1 MTPPKP
7 LTEFIAEAGEIVDAL
22 GRELLALDAERSGTP
37 DPDRINA
44 IFRSAHSL
52 KGLAGIFGQ
61 DAIGKLA
68 HAAEDL
74 LDRLRLGK
82 VPLSGEVV
90 DALIASLDVFQRL
103 LVEAAEGES
112 HEASASAV
120 AQMAQ
125 RLVGIAAPVKKAKA
139 DPLERLGLDAS
150 VRNVLTEYEEHR
162 IRENLRKKTPFYKL
176 PVSFPITDFDTRL
189 SALTARI
196 KSFGEL
202 LSTLP
207 SPDAVSAD
215 AIGFELLLASGAGQ
229 EALEALAREAG
240 GTLLPLASKRAPKR
254 ARPAKAEAGG
264 AEVPEAMEAVASTP
278 EEPENVAEL
287 PPREP
292 LRPDLL
298 RSLTQTVRVDIRKL
312 DALMHSVGELIRIR
326 ANLQSLAE
334 AARQGEAGA
343 AAKMWGQELS
353 REGRQLER
361 KLEELQTG
369 LLEARMVPLTQL
381 FEKLSRLVR
390 RIARESGKEISFVT
404 RGGEVELDKLIIEEL
419 SDPLMHLIRN
429 AIDHGVERP
438 DARAKKGKAR
448 QGEIA
453 LDATQKG
460 AHVEITVRDDGA
472 GVDLSRVREIGKTR
486 GLLSAAQAGEASER
500 ELLNLLFTPGFS
512 TASAV
517 SELSGRGVGL
527 DVVKNNIGNLSGIID
542 VASER
547 GAGTT
552 FTLTLPVTLA
562 IIRALIV
569 GVSDRVYAL
578 PLNSVLEI
586 LSVAPSELRTIERR
600 EVVSLRGQTLP
611 LVRLARLFGLPER
624 PVARHFV
631 VVVGLAQERI
641 GIALDELHGQQDI
654 VTKPLGGRLKDVRGI
669 AGATELG
676 NRRTVLVL
684 DVGELMEEVLRA
696 SSPRRIA

>member
-1 MTPPKP
+1 MSPPKP

-22 GRELLALDAERSGTP
+22 GRELLALDQERGTGTP

-52 KGLAGIFGQ
+52 KGLSGIFGQ
-61 DAIGKLA
+61 DEIGKLA

-103 LVEAAEGES
+103 LVEVAEGETGEGAV
-112 HEASASAV
+112 HDASQAAV

-125 RLVGIAAPVKKAKA
+125 RLVGISAPKKKPRA
-139 DPLERLGLDAS
+139 DPLDRLGLDAN

-176 PVSFPITDFDTRL
+176 PVSFSLTDFDTRL
-189 SALTARI
+189 SALTARL

-207 SPDAVSAD
+207 SPDAAAAD
-215 AIGFELLLASGAGQ
+215 AIGFELLIASAAARDQ
-229 EALEALAREAG
+229 LEAVAHEVG
-240 GTLLPLASKRAPKR
+240 GTLLPLSSAKRATRPK
-254 ARPAKAEAGG
+254 AKQPGAAAEDAAAPAQD
-264 AEVPEAMEAVASTP
+264 
-278 EEPENVAEL
+278 EPDNVAEL

-292 LRPDLL
+292 ARPDML

-390 RIARESGKEISFVT
+390 RIARESGKEITFTT

-438 DARAKKGKAR
+438 EARAKQGKAR

-453 LDATQKG
+453 LEATQKG

-472 GVDLSRVREIGKTR
+472 GVDLSRVREIGKSR
-486 GLLSAAQAGEASER
+486 GLLSPAQAAEATER
-500 ELLNLLFTPGFS
+500 ELLNLLFAPGFS
-512 TASAV
+512 TAPTV

-542 VASER
+542 VASAR
-547 GAGTT
+547 GEGTT

-569 GVSDRVYAL
+569 GVSERVYAL

-586 LSVAPSELRTIERR
+586 LSVAPAEIRTIERR

-611 LVRLARLFGLPER
+611 LVRLARLFGLPDR

-631 VVVGLAQERI
+631 VVVGLAQERV

-654 VTKPLGGRLKDVRGI
+654 VTKPLGGRLQDVRGI

-684 DVGELMEEVLRA
+684 DVGALMEEVLHA